1 MDAWQERPGCRS
13 KGELTEQCVTY
24 DHSDDE
30 DTAYLGTLLYLL
42 SD

>member
-1 MDAWQERPGCRS
+1 MA
-13 KGELTEQCVTY
+13 GEARRLQVEEGSQSSAVTY

-42 SD
+42 SGS